1 VVEIIAPKYKNA
13 GGDMKLTLAFLLMI
27 CAVLTG
33 CSASKPSAEQMQT
46 ALDRFIKKDN
56 PDATASIVGFTPSE
70 RYIAADFQFTNF
82 SFTDKQ
88 GVKQTIP
95 SGKGLADFWLRD
107 GKWKFDKVIINDQ
120 PFPVDQELK

>member
-1 VVEIIAPKYKNA
+1 
-13 GGDMKLTLAFLLMI
+13 MKVTLAFLLVI
-27 CAVLTG
+27 CGVLTG
-33 CSASKPSAEQMQT
+33 CSSSKPSTEQMQT

-56 PDATASIVGFTPSE
+56 SSATAPIVEFTPSE

-88 GVKQTIP
+88 GVKQTIS

-107 GKWKFDKVIINDQ
+107 GKWVFDKVVINDQ
-120 PFPVDQELK
+120 SFPVGEEVK